1 MHAHEHY
8 ARYVLA
14 LAMIIR
20 TVALSFFAA
29 NVVGHRAAGDRW
41 CSSRVISNRGGERS
55 LPLHPP
61 SPLTLHRSSFFLCL
75 VTFDSP
81 TFALDREKETR
92 HSKKV
97 STYIAAPFVWERE
110 WRRRE
115 EPVIPVT
122 QPRDSMKSNLHCA
135 PPLSAAHTSH
145 LIPIRVRISRWCS
158 RESRQFPLI
167 SFSCHL
173 LRGNYL
179 SFWLWVVW
187 TFGKLFMVYPRYC
200 STKML
205 LNITREINNKTSA
218 GLSWEQRRHLVQ
230 SYNKWQNMRIIDK
243 DK

>member
-1 MHAHEHY
+1 MHAR
-8 ARYVLA
+8 ARTLRSLRTRARDDYTHTRTFVLCSE
-14 LAMIIR
+14 R
-20 TVALSFFAA
+20 RWTQ
-29 NVVGHRAAGDRW
+29 RAAGDRW

-55 LPLHPP
+55 LPLHSPS
-61 SPLTLHRSSFFLCL
+61 SPLTLHRPSFFLCL

-145 LIPIRVRISRWCS
+145 LILIRVRLSRWCS

-167 SFSCHL
+167 SLSRHL

-187 TFGKLFMVYPRYC
+187 TFGKLFMVYPWC
-200 STKML
+200 SSTKML
-205 LNITREINNKTSA
+205 LYCRVYRDSN
-218 GLSWEQRRHLVQ
+218 
-230 SYNKWQNMRIIDK
+230 
-243 DK
+243 